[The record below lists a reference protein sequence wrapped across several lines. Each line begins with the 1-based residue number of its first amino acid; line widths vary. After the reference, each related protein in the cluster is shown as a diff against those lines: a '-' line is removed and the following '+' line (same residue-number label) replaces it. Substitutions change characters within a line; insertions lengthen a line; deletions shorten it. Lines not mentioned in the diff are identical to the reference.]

1 MLENFFMTR
10 GNVLGAAANQ
20 DETAR
25 PHQRP
30 RLANDPDTDRESDDD
45 GTNDDNFDKEELRPP
60 RPSRPN
66 QEMVVYGEEEI
77 RPPRPERSYQ
87 ATGSEQEEFRP
98 TAQIQNM
105 VGLSHG
111 PAVRDVNKQVKL
123 A

>member
-1 MLENFFMTR
+1 MDHLGHVLETAKMLENFFMTR

-66 QEMVVYGEEEI
+66 QEMVVYGEEAYLSTSE
-77 RPPRPERSYQ
+77 PARS
-87 ATGSEQEEFRP
+87 ARSAWTF
-98 TAQIQNM
+98 
-105 VGLSHG
+105 
-111 PAVRDVNKQVKL
+111 
-123 A
+123 